1 MSLNVVERPAVIV
14 VGLHIRTKP
23 MSPEIPA
30 LWPKFVARI
39 PEIQHQTEPHV
50 TYGVMRHAEA
60 TFESLDYMA
69 AVAVSDA
76 HRIPDGLTRGA
87 LPAGTYAV
95 FSYPLSQLPKG
106 FHEIF
111 NRLLPESGWIQ
122 APGPYFERY
131 DASFDPKNPDSPVE
145 IHIPVKR

>member
-1 MSLNVVERPAVIV
+1 MSISTVERPLVHV

-23 MSPEIPA
+23 ASPEIPA

-39 PEIQHQTEPHV
+39 AEIQHRIEPHV

-60 TFESLDYMA
+60 TFESFDYMA

-76 HRIPDGLTRGA
+76 HRIPDGLTRGT
-87 LPAGTYAV
+87 LPAGTYAT
-95 FSYPLSQLPKG
+95 FSYPLSQLSKG

-111 NRLLPESGWIQ
+111 NHLLPDSDWVQ

-131 DASFDPKNPDSPVE
+131 GQSFDVRDPNSQVE
-145 IHIPVKR
+145 ILIPVKR